1 MAFHSPILAPMPPQE
16 GVFFGAVHFKHTHSR
31 YPSTLLVTYLVQ
43 RYARSGRH
51 PKNALF
57 LAQCISNTPI
67 VGFHQHFWWHTWC
80 RGMRVRGA
88 TPRTPRTHFSGI
100 VHYKH
105 THDRYAKKNWC
116 YDWCRGMRVRGATP
130 RVRFFLALCIQTHMV
145 GIQNTFGG
153 IFGAEVCAF
162 GAPPQ
167 ECAVFWHYAFKHTH
181 GRYPKHFWWHIWCR
195 GMRVR
200 GATPRVRCFLALCVQ
215 THPW

>member
-88 TPRTPRTHFSGI
+88 TPRTPRTHFFGI

-167 ECAVFWHYAFKHTH
+167 N
-181 GRYPKHFWWHIWCR
+181 RI
-195 GMRVR
+195 
-200 GATPRVRCFLALCVQ
+200 FLALCISNTPIVGIQ
-215 THPW
+215 KKIGGIFGAEVLFIQFGFEWYAKI